1 MLSLLFSLLL
11 LAPTD
16 TTRPLTVIVVRHA
29 EKAAEPASNPG
40 LTAAGVARAAALDSA
55 LADTKV
61 SAILVTPYRRN
72 TETAA
77 PIASRFGLTPI
88 VVPITAQGGVKLHA
102 LAMAAKAREL
112 GGTVLIVGHSNTVGA
127 VVEALGGPKVG
138 DLPDSEYTLMWT
150 VVADGQEVRV
160 VRSRFGGM

>member
-1 MLSLLFSLLL
+1 MLSLLFSLLFA
-11 LAPTD
+11 APAD
-16 TTRPLTVIVVRHA
+16 TLRPLTVIVVRHA

-55 LADTKV
+55 LADAKV
-61 SAILVTPYRRN
+61 TAILVTPYRRN

-102 LAMAAKAREL
+102 LAMATKAREL

-138 DLPDSEYTLMWT
+138 DLPDGEYTLLWT
-150 VVADGQEVRV
+150 VVVDGQGVRV